1 MTYIKAQSGS
11 ANVGDPATKFTV
23 HYFDENGNLTS
34 RSGGTRTWR
43 CNNPGALL
51 KSTYSLSKKRRA
63 IGSAGDGGYVY
74 AVYPDYET
82 GHEALV
88 LMLRGNIYGPLTLT
102 QASEKYVKEDPG
114 HARKIAQM
122 SKLDPNRTIRSLND
136 EEFERYW
143 KAFEKNE
150 QWTVGKED
158 FIEKWHIT
166 GVHKKKGVISE
177 YLVKTTKTSQWVS
190 KDDGLKWALEGRLH
204 ATIVHLKTGVIFLRP
219 IFGVVGF
226 KILK

>member
-1 MTYIKAQSGS
+1 MAYVKAQVGP
-11 ANVGDPATKFTV
+11 ANVGDSDRKFTV
-23 HYFDENGNLTS
+23 HYFDEDGNLMI
-34 RSGGTRTWR
+34 RSGGTRAWR

-51 KSTYSLSKKRRA
+51 KSTYSVSKKRRA
-63 IGSAGDGGYVY
+63 IGSAGYGDYVY

-102 QASEKYVKEDPG
+102 QASKKYVAEDPG

-143 KAFEKNE
+143 RAFEKNE
-150 QWTVGKED
+150 EWTVGKED
-158 FIEKWHIT
+158 FIEKWYIT
-166 GVHKKKGVISE
+166 GVHKKKGVIFE
-177 YLVKTTKTSQWVS
+177 YLVKNTKISRWIS
-190 KDDGLKWALEGRLH
+190 KDDGLRMALEGRLH
-204 ATIVHLKTGVIFLRP
+204 ATIVRLKTGAVFLRP
-219 IFGVVGF
+219 LFGMMGF
-226 KILK
+226 KVL

>member
-1 MTYIKAQSGS
+1 MLYIKAQAGP
-11 ANVGDPATKFTV
+11 ANVGDSAKKFTV
-23 HYFDENGNLTS
+23 HYFDEDGNLTI
-34 RSGGTRTWR
+34 RSGGTRAWR

-51 KSTYSLSKKRRA
+51 KSTYSVSKKRRA
-63 IGSAGDGGYVY
+63 IGSAGYGDYVY

-102 QASEKYVKEDPG
+102 QASKKYVGEDPG
-114 HARKIAQM
+114 HGRKIAQM

-150 QWTVGKED
+150 EWTIGKED
-158 FIEKWHIT
+158 FIEKWHII
-166 GVHKKKGVISE
+166 GVHKKNGVISE
-177 YLVKTTKTSQWVS
+177 YFVKNTKTSQWVS
-190 KDDGLKWALEGRLH
+190 KADGLKLAMKGRLR
-204 ATIVHLKTGVIFLRP
+204 ATIVHLKAGIIFLRP
-219 IFGVVGF
+219 LFGAMGF
-226 KILK
+226 KVL

>member
-1 MTYIKAQSGS
+1 MSYIKAEAGP
-11 ANVGDPATKFTV
+11 ANVGDSVRKFTV
-23 HYFDENGNLTS
+23 HYFDDDGNLTI
-34 RSGGTRTWR
+34 RSGGTRAWR

-51 KSTYSLSKKRRA
+51 KSTYSVSKKRRA
-63 IGSAGDGGYVY
+63 IGWAGDADNVY

-114 HARKIAQM
+114 HARKITQM
-122 SKLDPNRTIRSLND
+122 AKLDPNRTIRSLND

-143 KAFEKNE
+143 KAFETNE
-150 QWTVGKED
+150 EWTIGKED

-177 YLVKTTKTSQWVS
+177 YLVKNTKTSRWVS
-190 KDDGLKWALEGRLH
+190 KEDGLKLALEGRLH
-204 ATIVHLKTGVIFLRP
+204 ATIVHLKTGTVFLRSL
-219 IFGVVGF
+219 FGVMGF

>member
-1 MTYIKAQSGS
+1 MVYVKAQAGPANIGDS
-11 ANVGDPATKFTV
+11 ALQFTV
-23 HYFDENGNLTS
+23 HYFDEDGNLTI

-51 KSTYSLSKKRRA
+51 KSTYSVSKKRRA
-63 IGSAGDGGYVY
+63 IGSAGYGDYEY

-88 LMLRGNIYGPLTLT
+88 LMLRGNIYGPLTLK

-150 QWTVGKED
+150 KWTVGKED
-158 FIEKWHIT
+158 FIEKWYIV

-177 YLVKTTKTSQWVS
+177 YLVKNTQTSQWIS
-190 KDDGLKWALEGRLH
+190 KDDGLKWALEGKLR
-204 ATIVHLKTGVIFLRP
+204 ATIVHLKTGNIFLRP
-219 IFGVVGF
+219 LFGVMGF